1 MALRSEFGHYNN
13 ITSATT
19 TVVKT
24 GPGSLYAVIV
34 NSTVANG
41 TITIYDNTAGS
52 GTLIATVTYP
62 ATLLASQTVLPYF
75 TQFTTGLTVVTT
87 GVANITVIYQ

>member
-1 MALRSEFGHYNN
+1 MARSDFGDYRN

-24 GPGSLYAVIV
+24 GTGALMGVIV
-34 NSTVANG
+34 NAAVASG

-52 GTLIATVTYP
+52 GTTIATITYP
-62 ATLLASQTVLPYF
+62 ATLLANHNVFPYF
-75 TQFTTGLTVVTT
+75 CKFTTGLTIVTT
-87 GVANITVIYQ
+87 GTANITVVYK